1 MVQKIENC
9 DVACFDGTVD
19 VIWHYVNKMGYNAR
33 EICHTTFP
41 TFDEKVRNWL
51 KVNQSCSHIINDTIK
66 PQLFIFYHFL
76 MDLDLINLFF
86 LTLYIVFFFSYAY
99 L

>member
-1 MVQKIENC
+1 MPVRF
-9 DVACFDGTVD
+9 ATLL
-19 VIWHYVNKMGYNAR
+19 
-33 EICHTTFP
+33 FP

-51 KVNQSCSHIINDTIK
+51 KVNQSCSHIINDTIN
-66 PQLFIFYHFL
+66 PQLFIFYLFL